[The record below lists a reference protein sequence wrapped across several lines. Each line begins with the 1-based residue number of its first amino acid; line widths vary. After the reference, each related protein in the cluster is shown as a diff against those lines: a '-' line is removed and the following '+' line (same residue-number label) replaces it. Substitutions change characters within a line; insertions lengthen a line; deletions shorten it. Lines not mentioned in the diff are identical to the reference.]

1 MESAVIKIQSWFR
14 GCLFRLKRLPLILY
28 HIQKHLEAL
37 PFEFSTKTAD
47 GRVNSSLDEHNIIDA
62 LLNRFNTEQTTKIKT
77 PSLRMWYDIL
87 VFDYCLNR
95 WLPVNIKT
103 TTTTSS
109 DNTGNIAMCVYAYTD
124 EDLKL
129 STTKTYHNG
138 TMSKLLLQK
147 LELMEYNKIP
157 KKDYYFIV
165 MNKRK
170 SSDVIIN
177 SVKGLAHLTPNINN
191 LPFQVKWNNNRHFR
205 YDRILE
211 KLTLFKQCINKP
223 RPSWQE
229 AFTARMRLLAIP
241 HENSKSADAQF

>member
-1 MESAVIKIQSWFR
+1 MESSAIKIQSWFR

-28 HIQKHLEAL
+28 QIQKHLKTL
-37 PFEFSTKTAD
+37 PFEFSTKTGD
-47 GRVNSSLDEHNIIDA
+47 GRVNSSLDEQNIIDA
-62 LLNRFNTEQTTKIKT
+62 LLIRFNTQHITKIKS

-103 TTTTSS
+103 TTTTTS

-124 EDLKL
+124 EDLNL
-129 STTKTYHNG
+129 STTNSYQNG
-138 TMSKLLLQK
+138 AMSKLLLQK
-147 LELMEYNKIP
+147 LELGEYNKSP
-157 KKDYYFIV
+157 KKDYYFII

-177 SVKGLAHLTPNINN
+177 SVKGLNCLAPNINN
-191 LPFQVKWNNNRHFR
+191 LPFQVKWDKNRHFA

-211 KLTLFKQCINKP
+211 KIFLFIHCINKP
-223 RPSWQE
+223 KPSWQE
-229 AFTARMRLLAIP
+229 AFTARMRMLTISR
-241 HENSKSADAQF
+241 EN